1 MRLIR
6 RLWCVAAIVLVACKP
21 GGSAREATAVPH
33 VTAPLT
39 YSVADVYQNTRFRGI
54 SWSADGGTARAS
66 TILAPTRCGPRSPRL
81 ARRLPVTMA
90 RSRTRS
96 AAWTRP

>member
-39 YSVADVYQNTRFRGI
+39 YSVADVYQNTRFRKSPGRLMAAPPGRQRSSRAQGGI
-54 SWSADGGTARAS
+54 R
-66 TILAPTRCGPRSPRL
+66 
-81 ARRLPVTMA
+81 
-90 RSRTRS
+90 
-96 AAWTRP
+96 